1 MGSRPDIGTLVSPFA
16 WKGCSSDVGARNTE
30 CGERMTARSMKFCN
44 SRTFP
49 GQEYRSNA
57 SIVWEGIL
65 SIPLFI
71 RRA

>member
-1 MGSRPDIGTLVSPFA
+1 MGMLASPCA
-16 WKGCSSDVGARNTE
+16 RKGSNSEVGARNTE

-49 GQEYRSNA
+49 GQGYRTSA
-57 SIVWEGIL
+57 SMVSEGIS
-65 SIPLFI
+65 SIRLFI